1 MVQEHGRVVSLTMA
15 ELEVWSWLLWS
26 IAAIVKFV
34 VTPSAMVASGFHGLT
49 TWLTTSAGASIGVWG
64 FWHFGK
70 WCFGWWESIRPSR
83 MDRGKRVFTPGRRRL
98 VRWKNR
104 FGLNGILMVSGLISV
119 PIAAV
124 LAAKYFRDES
134 WAMWRLMLAF
144 TSWAG
149 LLTALSVLIKFVST

>member
-1 MVQEHGRVVSLTMA
+1 
-15 ELEVWSWLLWS
+15 
-26 IAAIVKFV
+26 
-34 VTPSAMVASGFHGLT
+34 
-49 TWLTTSAGASIGVWG
+49 
-64 FWHFGK
+64 
-70 WCFGWWESIRPSR
+70 